1 MTHRSLAR
9 TAARLFA
16 LAVLALSPAVPLH
29 AQGAPGGA
37 PPEVQ
42 RAQAEFNAG
51 RADSTVAILERFF
64 AANPNATVGRLLL
77 GNAYRRLGDFERAL
91 AAYDLVRLPPAVRLS
106 AEVNAAAMLTKLN
119 RRGEAIV
126 RLARVKR
133 TGSFDMDL
141 IRSDSVL
148 SVLVSEAGFDS
159 VMFHPADFERP
170 FVEPVRIIH
179 EWRGE
184 NKNDQYSWIARGIG
198 DVDGDGR
205 TDIVT
210 SAPSFGGT
218 PTTFGRGKVYVY
230 SGRSGALLWSHVGD
244 SGAVLGNGLEGAGD
258 VNRDGIPDVIA
269 GAPGAQ
275 RAYVFSGRDGRVL
288 LTLAPS
294 EPGGGFGRSASAAG
308 DQNGDGYADLIVGA
322 PTGAGPSAPPGTP
335 SSAPPLPG
343 RAYVFSGR
351 DGSILRTLRGT
362 TPGDGFGSIV
372 AGQRDG
378 RGTLMLVGAPGAG
391 APARGRVFAFA
402 PGSDAPRY
410 EIEPDTTGA
419 ALGAMFS
426 SVIGD
431 IDRDGVRDL
440 FTSDFADASRGP
452 ATGRVYINSGATGR
466 RLQTLSG
473 ETAGEG
479 FGIGSP
485 DVGDMNGDG
494 VPDLVLGAWQHASA
508 APSGGKIYLFSG
520 KDGSVLR
527 TITGR
532 VPGETLGFDAAGV
545 GDIDG
550 DGVTDL
556 LVTSSWSNVNGFRS
570 GRMYVISGA
579 VPR

>member
-1 MTHRSLAR
+1 MAR
-9 TAARLFA
+9 VAAHLVSAFALVVGTALAAR
-16 LAVLALSPAVPLH
+16 
-29 AQGAPGGA
+29 AQGAPGGPGGA
-37 PPEVQ
+37 PPDVQ
-42 RAQAEFNAG
+42 RAQAAFTAG
-51 RADSTVAILERFF
+51 RADSTVAILEAFF
-64 AANPNATVGRLLL
+64 TANPNAPQGRLLL
-77 GNAYRRLGDFERAL
+77 GNAHRQLGNFERAL
-91 AAYDLVRLPPAVRLS
+91 AAYDQVRPRPAATKV
-106 AEVNAAAMLTKLN
+106 AADVAAAAMLTKLN
-119 RRGEAIV
+119 RPSEAV
-126 RLARVKR
+126 ARLASVKR
-133 TGSFDMDL
+133 SGSFDMDL

-148 SVLVSEAGFDS
+148 GALASAPGFDT
-159 VMFHPADFERP
+159 VMFRPADFERP

-210 SAPSFGGT
+210 SAPSFGAT
-218 PTTFGRGKVYVY
+218 ATTFGRGKVYVY
-230 SGRSGALLWSHVGD
+230 SGRTGALLWSHVGD
-244 SGAVLGNGLEGAGD
+244 SAAALGNGLEAAGD
-258 VNRDGIPDVIA
+258 VNRDGIPDVVA
-269 GAPGAQ
+269 GAPGIS

-288 LTLAPS
+288 LTLS
-294 EPGGGFGRSASAAG
+294 GTEIGGGFGRSASGAG
-308 DQNGDGYADLIVGA
+308 DQDGDGYADVIIGA
-322 PTGAGPSAPPGTP
+322 PTGAGIAPLPGTP
-335 SSAPPLPG
+335 PTSPPIPG

-351 DGSILRTLRGT
+351 DGSLLRTLNGT

-378 RGTLMLVGAPGAG
+378 NGSLLLIGAPGAG
-391 APARGRVFAFA
+391 TPARGRVFAFA
-402 PGSDAPRY
+402 PGSDTPRY
-410 EIEPDTTGA
+410 EIAPDSTGA

-440 FTSDFADASRGP
+440 FASDFADASRGP
-452 ATGRVYINSGATGR
+452 GSGRVYINSGATGQ
-466 RLQTLSG
+466 RLLSL
-473 ETAGEG
+473 AGEMPGDG

-485 DVGDMNGDG
+485 DVGDVNGDG

-545 GDIDG
+545 GDVDG

-556 LVTSSWSNVNGFRS
+556 LLTSSWSNVNGFRS
-570 GRMYVISGA
+570 GRMYVISG
-579 VPR
+579 R

>member
-1 MTHRSLAR
+1 MIKAMI
-9 TAARLFA
+9 AVGA
-16 LAVLALSPAVPLH
+16 LALGLNLG
-29 AQGAPGGA
+29 AQGAPGGP

-42 RAQAEFNAG
+42 RAQAAFNAG
-51 RADSTVAILERFF
+51 KVDSTLIILDAFF
-64 AANPNATVGRLLL
+64 AANPNAQFGRLLQ
-77 GNAYRRLGDFERAL
+77 GNAYRRLNNFERAL
-91 AAYDLVRLPPAVRLS
+91 AAYELVAPRPAAVRLT
-106 AEVNAAAMLTKLN
+106 ADVAAAAMLTKLN
-119 RRGEAIV
+119 RRPEAIA

-133 TGSFDMDL
+133 LGTFDMDL
-141 IRSDSVL
+141 IRADSVL
-148 SVLVSEAGFDS
+148 SVLASEPGFDT
-159 VMFHPADFERP
+159 VMYRPADFERP

-205 TDIVT
+205 IDIVT

-218 PTTFGRGKVYVY
+218 PTTFGNGKIYVY

-244 SGAVLGNGLEGAGD
+244 SGAVLGNGIEGAGD
-258 VNRDGIPDVIA
+258 VNRDGIPDVVA
-269 GAPGAQ
+269 GAPGVN
-275 RAYVFSGRDGRVL
+275 RAFVFSGRDGRVL

-294 EPGGGFGRSASAAG
+294 EAGGRFGSSASAAG
-308 DQNGDGYADLIVGA
+308 DQNGDGYADVIVGA
-322 PTGAGPSAPPGTP
+322 PTGAGASPPPGAPPGNT
-335 SSAPPLPG
+335 PPLPG
-343 RAYVFSGR
+343 RVYVFSGR
-351 DGSILRTLRGT
+351 DGSILRTLNGT

-378 RGTLMLVGAPGAG
+378 RGSMLLIGAPGAG
-391 APARGRVFAFA
+391 TPARGRVFAFA
-402 PGSDAPRY
+402 PGSDTPRY
-410 EIEPDTTGA
+410 EIAPDSTGA

-473 ETAGEG
+473 ESPGDG

-520 KDGSVLR
+520 KDGTVLR

-532 VPGETLGFDAAGV
+532 VSGETLGFDAAGV

-550 DGVTDL
+550 DGITDL
-556 LVTSSWSNVNGFRS
+556 LLTSSWSNVNGFRS
-570 GRMYVISGA
+570 GRMYVIAG
-579 VPR
+579 VRPRE